1 MNAPLKNFNFRSF
14 ILSDIFGF
22 SGWALSDV
30 LMSWYIFNETNSTT
44 YVGVVL
50 FIPSLFLLFLGPLG
64 GKFADKYSRKLLLI
78 IGKVVNLILF
88 LLIAILI
95 NLDFNGLI
103 FVVMCFSIVGA
114 QEALTASSVRNLLA
128 DIVGLKNLTTG
139 TSILEAGNSFI
150 YFISPLIVS
159 FLILIF
165 QFKSLFWGIPMV
177 YTLST
182 IFALLLFI
190 NFKKLEIRPQSDS
203 SVFDGL
209 KYSWNEKNLRILLFL
224 TTTLFFWG
232 ITHPLI
238 PKIARDVLEIGG
250 SGFALLVASEG
261 LGWFIGSVMIYFLPS
276 FFKNSKSLVLCTLG
290 YSIFMIFFSLSTVP
304 ILSMFFLLIS
314 GIFHV
319 IWWTMIIVFLQTL
332 SAEKYKGRVMGLF
345 FTLITFDGFGFLIG
359 GWSGENIGIKITIII
374 ASVAT
379 FLIHILVY
387 TSSYNFRKLN
397 SKV

>member
-78 IGKVVNLILF
+78 IGKIVNLILF

-139 TSILEAGNSFI
+139 TSIL
-150 YFISPLIVS
+150 
-159 FLILIF
+159 
-165 QFKSLFWGIPMV
+165 
-177 YTLST
+177 
-182 IFALLLFI
+182 
-190 NFKKLEIRPQSDS
+190 
-203 SVFDGL
+203 
-209 KYSWNEKNLRILLFL
+209 
-224 TTTLFFWG
+224 
-232 ITHPLI
+232 
-238 PKIARDVLEIGG
+238 
-250 SGFALLVASEG
+250 
-261 LGWFIGSVMIYFLPS
+261 
-276 FFKNSKSLVLCTLG
+276 
-290 YSIFMIFFSLSTVP
+290 
-304 ILSMFFLLIS
+304 
-314 GIFHV
+314 
-319 IWWTMIIVFLQTL
+319 
-332 SAEKYKGRVMGLF
+332 
-345 FTLITFDGFGFLIG
+345 
-359 GWSGENIGIKITIII
+359 
-374 ASVAT
+374 
-379 FLIHILVY
+379 
-387 TSSYNFRKLN
+387 
-397 SKV
+397 